1 MHICVHTRIHIYTC
15 QQIQGEGERERERE
29 RVRQTDGRTDGRTDR
44 QTDTDRQADRPTDP
58 TASQTD
64 GERARDREWQ
74 TVWGRG
80 LGRMYERPCTLGT
93 RETGLGHR
101 APLQEWTSRS
111 MSEFPEIRGTL
122 FWGPENEDPTIQ
134 GTIVGSSIFG
144 NSHVTKQLI

>member
-1 MHICVHTRIHIYTC
+1 
-15 QQIQGEGERERERE
+15 
-29 RVRQTDGRTDGRTDR
+29 
-44 QTDTDRQADRPTDP
+44 
-58 TASQTD
+58 
-64 GERARDREWQ
+64 
-74 TVWGRG
+74 
-80 LGRMYERPCTLGT
+80 MYERPCTLGT